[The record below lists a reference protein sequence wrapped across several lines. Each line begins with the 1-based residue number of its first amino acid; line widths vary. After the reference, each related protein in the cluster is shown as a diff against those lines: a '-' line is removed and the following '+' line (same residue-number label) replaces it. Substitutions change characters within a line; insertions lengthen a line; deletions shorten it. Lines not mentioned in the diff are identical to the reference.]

1 MGRPFHK
8 KEREIEGKTNVD
20 FFNHSKLEAL
30 KGQTNPDRPNSLT
43 SATAPL
49 FYPQSLHFY
58 RTTATESAA

>member
-49 FYPQSLHFY
+49 FYPQSLHFC
-58 RTTATESAA
+58 RTTATESVA